1 MHQHHDQHQHRDL
14 DVVEEP
20 LDAANQSLADALRA
34 SFGILKGIMAV
45 LVVLYL
51 FSNVRSIGGHE
62 QALHLRF
69 GRLLPRVHEA
79 GLIWAFPFPI
89 DEIVPLPTKKSN
101 DLKVDSHT
109 FHRRENEVGKALSFI
124 SRGDREGLN
133 PSLDGALLTADAG
146 LVHTKWKVTYKIA
159 DVRSYVSQMA
169 GRKIEGAETLIRT
182 LVETIGIQVASEL
195 TAEEVI
201 RTRVDYAQGEMNRR
215 IQARLDELK
224 SGIVVA
230 NVEMD
235 EPIPPIQVRLAFDQT
250 QRAENAKQKKIRDAE
265 QEQEKILSEAA
276 GAGYRRLIRLLDEL
290 QESDSEEL
298 RAELDRMLRHEVEGR
313 AGELIKDAGAYL
325 SVVVGRMRS
334 DVEEY
339 RALVPEYERNASLL
353 IERLWEQTRQKV
365 FDNPGVVKLYRPSG
379 LLEFRVT
386 IPVDPEQT
394 RFDEEQRLQDQKFDA
409 SKLRPERYVPVG
421 PEYD

>member
-62 QALHLRF
+62 QALHLRL
-69 GRLLPRVHEA
+69 GKLLPRVHEA

-101 DLKVDSHT
+101 DLLVDSHT
-109 FHRRENEVGKALSFI
+109 FHRRENEIGKPLSFI
-124 SRGDREGLN
+124 SRGDRQGLN
-133 PSLDGALLTADAG
+133 PSLDGALLTADTG
-146 LVHTKWKVTYKIA
+146 LVHVQWKVTYKI
-159 DVRSYVSQMA
+159 DGVGTYVSQMA
-169 GRKIEGAETLIRT
+169 GREIEAAETLIRT

-195 TAEEVI
+195 TAEEAI
-201 RTRVDYAQGEMNRR
+201 RTRVDYAQDEMNRR
-215 IQARLDELK
+215 IQARLDELD
-224 SGIVVA
+224 SGIVVT
-230 NVEMD
+230 NVEMY
-235 EPIPPIQVRLAFDQT
+235 EPTPPVQVRAAFDRT

-265 QEQEKILSEAA
+265 QEREKILSETA
-276 GAGYRRLIRLLDEL
+276 GAGYRDLIGLLDEL
-290 QESDSEEL
+290 EQNDSEEL
-298 RAELDRMLRHEVEGR
+298 RAELDRLLGQEVEGQ
-313 AGELIKDAGAYL
+313 AGELLKDAGAYL

-339 RALVPEYERNASLL
+339 RALVPEYERNAPLL

-365 FDNPGVVKLYRPSG
+365 FDNPGVVKLYRPFG

-386 IPVDPEQT
+386 IGVDPEQT
-394 RFDEEQRLQDQKFDA
+394 RFDEERRLQDQKFDA